1 MKKIKGKIAVVTGAG
16 RGIGKAVACL
26 FAGEGAAVVVNDIDE
41 SPAMD
46 VVNEIRNSGGE
57 AVACVADITRSE
69 EAKKLIETAVEKFGR
84 LDILVNNAGITRSAP
99 VNIMTDEQWD
109 TCVDVNLK
117 GTFNCIRAASGS
129 MMKPDHGGKII
140 NISSVDAL
148 IGPAGQINYNTAK
161 AGIIGLT
168 KTIAREWSKFDV
180 TCNAVAL
187 GWVHTRMSGEI
198 ETGEAVF
205 GQKMGIPKKFRDRL
219 MERGGFKIM
228 DPEDAAKPIL
238 FLASD
243 DSAFITGTILNVSGG
258 MHI

>member
-1 MKKIKGKIAVVTGAG
+1 MKKLEGKIAVVTGAG
-16 RGIGKAVACL
+16 RGVGKAVACL
-26 FAGEGAAVVVNDIDE
+26 FAGEGASVVVNDIDE
-41 SPAMD
+41 APAMET
-46 VVNEIRNSGGE
+46 VKEIRDSGGE
-57 AVACVADITRSE
+57 AVACVADITSSE
-69 EAKKLIETAVEKFGR
+69 EARNIVETAVEKFGR

-129 MMKPDHGGKII
+129 MMKPDHGGTII

-148 IGPAGQINYNTAK
+148 IGPPGQVNYNTAK
-161 AGIIGLT
+161 AGITGLT
-168 KTIAREWSKFDV
+168 KTIAREWAKYDV

-187 GWVHTRMSGEI
+187 GWVLTRMSGEI
-198 ETGEAVF
+198 ETGEEVF
-205 GQKMGIPKKFRDRL
+205 GQKMGLPKKLRDRL

-228 DPEDAAKPIL
+228 TPEDAARPVL

-243 DSAFITGTILNVSGG
+243 DAAFITGTLLNVSGG